1 VDGWNDGSP
10 VAAVVTGFI
19 GARRFV
25 DPACVRGVL
34 GDYAPLLA
42 ATDSVASHTV
52 PGEHRQHR
60 PSKPTCSNMASA
72 SFVAF
77 RIRREPRQLAA
88 STRRTLLGSATND
101 STAMVDSACH
111 DHSTGYTHRP
121 QRLEVLVGRCRHE
134 LSKQHGRPNSERR
147 QSARPGQSCGEV
159 VRRPWNFK
167 IDMRSTGGGGATG
180 R

>member
-1 VDGWNDGSP
+1 
-10 VAAVVTGFI
+10 
-19 GARRFV
+19 V

-72 SFVAF
+72 SLVAV
-77 RIRREPRQLAA
+77 RIRCEPRQLAA
-88 STRRTLLGSATND
+88 STRRTLLGSATID

-121 QRLEVLVGRCRHE
+121 QRLEVQLNPYSWASRSSFHRTLLQTGTIWVQI
-134 LSKQHGRPNSERR
+134 LSPFEHINSSFR
-147 QSARPGQSCGEV
+147 QRTRWEESSLSSWHSEMIRLRA
-159 VRRPWNFK
+159 NLA
-167 IDMRSTGGGGATG
+167 M
-180 R
+180 